1 MRPLRDIHTV
11 HISIESMNRQAGP
24 EGTKFLSDENRR
36 MLYGILSKD
45 VMKRGV
51 TLTPKLAEQ
60 LDVYLNHYVDEV

>member
-1 MRPLRDIHTV
+1 
-11 HISIESMNRQAGP
+11 MNRQAGP